1 MQEMLTDPP
10 MTGRRDTELQV
21 TAIFLGESFEYT
33 LSAGMQ
39 EVLTDPPMT
48 CRGASSDRNR
58 SKYAT
63 NVFVAGITARGSR
76 WSERKS
82 C

>member
-1 MQEMLTDPP
+1 MHADAGPN
-10 MTGRRDTELQV
+10 TELQV

-48 CRGASSDRNR
+48 
-58 SKYAT
+58 
-63 NVFVAGITARGSR
+63 GI
-76 WSERKS
+76 
-82 C
+82 